1 MNKKYANQLLNTG
14 GTNESTVYHRRRSTA
29 DFERKPQQVL
39 SDHPRSEQRTE
50 NTELRGK
57 VRSYEDVIQRNNLWR
72 FFHPLREKAVTRD
85 EAR

>member
-50 NTELRGK
+50 KYGYHTIAGK
-57 VRSYEDVIQRNNLWR
+57 CPIQ
-72 FFHPLREKAVTRD
+72 FFKQKFYGLEIGGESA
-85 EAR
+85 